1 MERSLRIKTLVLL
14 ALVLI
19 SGVYLI
25 PTFVSEDHLP
35 SWFNRVFDKR
45 VKLGLDLQ
53 GGLHIVYRVDLEK
66 VIDDKAGELKRDI
79 EAKLAEHKIDAT
91 VESPRADPA
100 ARIPLGAVYV
110 IPKTEAEAKKIDD
123 KFLDDYGEFLV
134 KTDCPPSRKGAICV
148 RVATDY
154 AEKIKVSALEQAIK
168 TIKERVDKTG
178 VSDPTIVKKGEDI
191 VVELPGTDDK
201 ENERI
206 RGIINRTAQLEF
218 KMVDDGTPY
227 MKKLA
232 DHVQKDALAK
242 AKQIGAEG
250 DTWAHE
256 ASGQN
261 HNDFF
266 LWAKDRKEYVTR
278 DEAQK
283 IGCAMRDK
291 VAVEGKY
298 ECLITGRTV
307 LEEYVA
313 TLPTELRPDDE
324 HQILYEETQVRSA
337 SLTAKATERKWRSY
351 YLHRTAELTGT
362 AIRDSQ
368 VIYDPTTNRPEVLIT
383 FNGYGARRFG
393 DLTSKNIGRKMAI
406 ILDERVT
413 SAPVIQSAITGGR
426 STITLGGGDAKILQ
440 REAEDLVAVLR
451 TGALPAPLVESQSS
465 QVGAL
470 LGQDAIERAQLSMGV
485 GAILVVLLMLFFY
498 RFSGVIANVAMVLN
512 VAFQVAILAMF
523 QATLTLPGIAGLVL
537 TIGMAVD
544 SNIIIYERIREEL
557 RAGKSVRGA
566 VDAGFSRAF
575 WTVFD
580 AHVTNFV
587 AGFVLMEYGTGPIRG
602 FAVTLLIGVVCNLFT
617 STWVSR
623 LFFDHYISR
632 RRNASA
638 MISI

>member
-1 MERSLRIKTLVLL
+1 MERSLRIKTIILL
-14 ALVLI
+14 ALVLV
-19 SGVYLI
+19 SGVYLV
-25 PTFVSEDHLP
+25 PTFVQADRLP
-35 SWFNRVFDKR
+35 PWFTRIFDKR

-53 GGLHIVYRVDLEK
+53 GGLHIVYRVDLDK
-66 VIDDKAGELKRDI
+66 VIDDKAGEVKRDL
-79 EAKLAEHKIDAT
+79 EAKLAEQK
-91 VESPRADPA
+91 VEAAVETPRPNSA
-100 ARIPLGAVYV
+100 ARIPLGAVIIV
-110 IPKTEAEAKKIDD
+110 PKDDANAKKIDD
-123 KFLDDYGEFLV
+123 KFLDDYSEMLV
-134 KTDCPPSRKGAICV
+134 KGDCPEGKQGAICM

-178 VSDPTIVKKGEDI
+178 VADPTIVKKGEDI

-201 ENERI
+201 ENEHI

-218 KMVDDGTPY
+218 KMVDDGTPF
-227 MKKLA
+227 MQKLA
-232 DHVQKDALAK
+232 QHVSTDPTAKDKVTVGTDSWANETT
-242 AKQIGAEG
+242 GAE
-250 DTWAHE
+250 H
-256 ASGQN
+256 
-261 HNDFF
+261 HDFY
-266 LWAKDRKEYVTR
+266 LAAKDRKEHVTR
-278 DEAQK
+278 EKAQA
-283 IGCAMRDK
+283 IGCSTKDK
-291 VAVEGKY
+291 FPDADGKF
-298 ECLITGRTV
+298 ECVVSGRTV

-313 TLPTELRPDDE
+313 GLPKELQPDDE
-324 HQILYEETQVRSA
+324 HQILFEEISRPDELDPTKTVDKR
-337 SLTAKATERKWRSY
+337 WRSY

-362 AIRDSQ
+362 AIQDSQ

-383 FNGYGARRFG
+383 FNRYGARRFA
-393 DLTSKNIGRKMAI
+393 DLSGKNVGRRMAI
-406 ILDERVT
+406 ILDEKVT
-413 SAPVIQSAITGGR
+413 SAPEFKSAIPNGR
-426 STITLGGGDAKILQ
+426 ATITLGARNAHEMQ

-470 LGQDAIERAQLSMGV
+470 LGQDAIDRAQLSMGV
-485 GAILVVLLMLFFY
+485 GGLLVILLMLYFY

-512 VAFQVAILAMF
+512 VMFQVAVLAMF

-557 RAGKSVRGA
+557 RAGKSIRGA

-623 LFFDHYISR
+623 LFFDHYITR
-632 RRNASA
+632 RRNATA